1 MKIHIIRHAPTQE
14 WEQDILLWELE
25 GTLSESGKREYHIII
40 EEFFQKISP
49 NCILCSALNRNK
61 ESAKLWQGKFPSI
74 PLIEDSLLNEKKL
87 GKSAWKSSQEINW
100 QEYEKLPFLE
110 RKHKWWESY
119 LEVLSRAK
127 KFLKNLQKSDYN
139 EVLIIGHS
147 AWIIAFLSIINQE
160 SIEKI
165 IEKKEY
171 NNFVTREIL

>member
-1 MKIHIIRHAPTQE
+1 MRKN
-14 WEQDILLWELE
+14 LE
-25 GTLSESGKREYHIII
+25 NPLENHHKKSIGKNTKNFLFSNANTNDEKVI
-40 EEFFQKISP
+40 
-49 NCILCSALNRNK
+49 
-61 ESAKLWQGKFPSI
+61 WKF
-74 PLIEDSLLNEKKL
+74 SL
-87 GKSAWKSSQEINW
+87 AQ
-100 QEYEKLPFLE
+100 
-110 RKHKWWESY
+110 
-119 LEVLSRAK
+119 K